1 MTTANTPPRRFDV
14 AIVHKIYEFYK
25 LFHKSLILF
34 SKTEKYLLG
43 YKIEN
48 VVLKIL
54 EIVLSAV
61 YVPKYEKNKI
71 LKTASNKIDFLKY
84 LIRIAYDIKSINLK
98 RYILLQENIVEI
110 GKMLGGWIKSTT
122 Q

>member
-1 MTTANTPPRRFDV
+1 M
-14 AIVHKIYEFYK
+14 
-25 LFHKSLILF
+25 
-34 SKTEKYLLG
+34 
-43 YKIEN
+43 
-48 VVLKIL
+48 KIL

>member
-1 MTTANTPPRRFDV
+1 M
-14 AIVHKIYEFYK
+14 
-25 LFHKSLILF
+25 
-34 SKTEKYLLG
+34 
-43 YKIEN
+43 
-48 VVLKIL
+48 
-54 EIVLSAV
+54 LSAV